1 MLSCSATEL
10 GLDVLEALF
19 MKVHL
24 LLDLLAGRILVGFT
38 TALTLWYCAI
48 LFECRKRQLS
58 KQKHTRAP
66 GLLLA
71 QAFAQ

>member
-24 LLDLLAGRILVGFT
+24 LLDLTSLLGEF
-38 TALTLWYCAI
+38 W
-48 LFECRKRQLS
+48 S
-58 KQKHTRAP
+58 
-66 GLLLA
+66 GLLQL
-71 QAFAQ
+71 